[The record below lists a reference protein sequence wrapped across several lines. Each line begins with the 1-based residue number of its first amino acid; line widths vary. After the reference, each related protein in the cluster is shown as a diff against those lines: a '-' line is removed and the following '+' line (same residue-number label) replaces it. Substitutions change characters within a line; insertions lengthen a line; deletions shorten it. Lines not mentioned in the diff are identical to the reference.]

1 MFRRTLWK
9 FLMYGTI
16 FAAVRLIMDY
26 MKGETLSD
34 WWTTILI
41 AYASAGTG
49 ALLLR
54 KLNIEN

>member
-1 MFRRTLWK
+1 
-9 FLMYGTI
+9 MYGTI